1 VHHPRS
7 PDLRATD
14 RLKQLS
20 SADLARPHF
29 LVECETLRHHTTQ
42 QTEAAASRLPHLARL
57 TAREQEITR
66 LVCDGR
72 SNQEIAD
79 AAGLSLQMVKK
90 HLHGVFRK
98 LEVTSRSQLMALM
111 R

>member
-1 VHHPRS
+1 MHHPRS
-7 PDLRATD
+7 PNLRATV

-20 SADLARPHF
+20 STDLARPHF
-29 LVECETLRHHTTQ
+29 LIECENLHRNG
-42 QTEAAASRLPHLARL
+42 AASNGQASLPHLVRL
-57 TAREQEITR
+57 TVREQEVAR

-79 AAGLSLQMVKK
+79 AAGLSLSMVKK
-90 HLHGVFRK
+90 HLHAVFKK